1 MKYDPKDALL
11 PGKEIAGYRIV
22 RTIGAGRSG
31 ITYEALSASTGQR
44 YAIKEFFPTGR
55 ASRQSGG
62 QVIFT
67 ACEADVVTWALD
79 RLECWTKELCQ
90 LRHPN
95 IVEIFHYV
103 KENNTGYVFM
113 EYVDGATFES
123 WLHAQARPPASPEL
137 KPVLEPVLD
146 AVAYLH
152 KMGHIHRDIAPKNI
166 MIRPDGRPV
175 LIDFGALK
183 VIGKRTNPLRLFE
196 TRQPSYLSP
205 EQLED
210 NVALD
215 RTADIYALG
224 GVLYRAF
231 ARVPP
236 LDAEKRMRAVDVTG
250 HDPYVPVARA
260 TRIDLAAEIASVIDR
275 SLDLRSKDRPQ
286 SVIELRKALRW
297 DNEGH
302 TSPELANGSQA
313 EAEAAPAGIDHSK
326 SFHPESQDDVG
337 RTREAVGRAN
347 DLEGLQS
354 RSRSS
359 QTAPAART
367 PRSRRWGLSYG
378 AIATMAFVVV
388 AIFAAGA
395 ILKGSSDDKAPADVS
410 DNNKIIQDAFGRAK
424 ASGTIAAWDGFLQ
437 QFPSG
442 PLADEARRERTIR
455 FAAVREAFN
464 RAKARDTSG
473 AWDELLREFPDV
485 DAEQVR
491 LEREKKLMQKVFGR
505 AKAAGTIPA
514 WDGFLQ
520 QFPSGP
526 LADEARRERQKLDF
540 ARREK
545 EAFDLAKAADTI
557 PAWNE
562 FLRQFPS
569 RPLADEARRER
580 QKLALAN
587 RTQECPTEQAGRR
600 GFVVERG
607 DQQKS
612 DVFHGDDGIVRTVM
626 RYNGTTL
633 LETTQYEGLFQLD
646 RLDQGKRTKFETRT
660 NLKRLFPLKPGQT
673 AKVRF
678 TSESGGLSGLLVV
691 EIAVKGSEDLYIGPC
706 KFSVLKVEQSES
718 RSADPPRFVYTAYYS
733 PALKLILAKEYRYP
747 DGRTQIIK
755 FDRIYSNPRP

>member
-62 QVIFT
+62 QVIFM

-424 ASGTIAAWDGFLQ
+424 A
-437 QFPSG
+437 
-442 PLADEARRERTIR
+442 
-455 FAAVREAFN
+455 
-464 RAKARDTSG
+464 
-473 AWDELLREFPDV
+473 
-485 DAEQVR
+485 
-491 LEREKKLMQKVFGR
+491 
-505 AKAAGTIPA
+505 AGTIPA